1 MKGGCEITN
10 RKKDTRSKEGRLA
23 LEPQKKSE
31 KVAPKIEPLPGYLMV
46 QYKRC
51 GQSNCKCANGF
62 PHGPYHYRVW
72 TVNGVRKKQYI
83 KKSEVPMV
91 EARTTAYREQK
102 AKERAK
108 LRAFNILLA
117 QMRQKERECSILI
130 NEIIKGEKL

>member
-1 MKGGCEITN
+1 M
-10 RKKDTRSKEGRLA
+10 
-23 LEPQKKSE
+23 
-31 KVAPKIEPLPGYLMV
+31 
-46 QYKRC
+46 
-51 GQSNCKCANGF
+51 
-62 PHGPYHYRVW
+62 
-72 TVNGVRKKQYI
+72 VNGVRQKQYI

-91 EARTTAYREQK
+91 ELRTTAYREQK